1 VISSAFTLRLR
12 ISRVRRKEK
21 KVMQTIIRFAIAAL
35 LFATPAAAQDFP
47 TKPVTIIVPF
57 AAGGAGDILA
67 RIVSPRL
74 EKAFGKPFVVENK
87 PGAGGVIGGVTT
99 ARAEPDGHTIM
110 IAPSST
116 MAVNVTLFKKLPYD
130 PLTDFVPLAMAA
142 QTPFVLVVNPALP
155 IKSVADLLKWVKE
168 QKSTVS
174 YATAGPG
181 VPHHL
186 YAELLKN
193 MTGIQMSPVPYKGS
207 VPAITDVVAGHVPL
221 MFVDLGPALPIIQEA
236 RVRAIGVSMATRIP
250 ALPDVPPI
258 NDTVKGFDVAS
269 WQIVA
274 APAKTPRPIAEK
286 LHAELKKQLAA
297 PDVSAQIARTGM
309 LPIATPSIEDLQAFV
324 KSEIARWGK
333 VVHQAGIAGS
343 Q

>member
-1 VISSAFTLRLR
+1 MR
-12 ISRVRRKEK
+12 I
-21 KVMQTIIRFAIAAL
+21 AHLALAAL
-35 LFATPAAAQDFP
+35 LLAAPAAAQEFP
-47 TKPVTIIVPF
+47 TRPVTIIIPF

-67 RIVSPRL
+67 RILSPRL
-74 EKAFGKPFVVENK
+74 EKTFGRPFVVENK
-87 PGAGGVIGGVTT
+87 PGAGGVIGAVTT

-110 IAPSST
+110 IAPSPT

-130 PLTDFVPLAMAA
+130 PVTDFVPLAMAA

-155 IKSVADLLKWVKE
+155 IKSVADLIKWVKE
-168 QKSTVS
+168 QKGKVS

-186 YAELLKN
+186 FAELLKS
-193 MTGIQMSPVPYKGS
+193 MTGIEMSPVPYKGS
-207 VPAITDVVAGHVPL
+207 VPAVTDVVAGHVPL
-221 MFVDLGPALPIIQEA
+221 MFVDLGPALSIIKEG
-236 RVRAIGVSMATRIP
+236 RVRPIGVSTATRIP

-269 WQIVA
+269 WQMAV
-274 APAKTPRPIAEK
+274 APAKTPRPIVDR
-286 LHAELKKQLAA
+286 LHAALKKELAT
-297 PDVSAQIARTGM
+297 PEVSGQIAKTGM
-309 LPIATPSIEDLQAFV
+309 LPMDTTTVEGLQAFV

-333 VVHQAGIAGS
+333 VVQQAGIAGS